1 MPMGEKGTP
10 KSGQP
15 VKWSWVTRR
24 GALGPSLP
32 CWGAEIYNH
41 YLCLD
46 AFQPPP
52 QKKSKGTS
60 DLTRLA
66 ARVKI

>member
-24 GALGPSLP
+24 GALGPSLA
-32 CWGAEIYNH
+32 CCGAQIPSH
-41 YLCLD
+41 YLYSE
-46 AFQPPP
+46 AFQPKMPK
-52 QKKSKGTS
+52 QTS
-60 DLTRLA
+60 DLTPLA
-66 ARVKI
+66 ASVRI